1 MRPQKPCRV
10 PSLLRLMKVGAG
22 GGDDHD
28 DDDDD
33 DDDVDEDDDYS
44 LFIII
49 YQILDYIININFQ
62 IGLNYHRSIYIDII
76 FIIY

>member
-1 MRPQKPCRV
+1 MRIFLRLGFAEELSVRPQKPCRV

-33 DDDVDEDDDYS
+33 VDDVDEDYLIYS

-49 YQILDYIININFQ
+49 Y
-62 IGLNYHRSIYIDII
+62 
-76 FIIY
+76 